1 MNLLVDIGN
10 SRIKWRTLDQ
20 DQAGVMQAVIYD
32 KDDTGVCLDT
42 HWRDLQP
49 PESVWVANVA
59 GAGVDRQLRNW
70 INARW
75 RSEIH
80 FATVTREAGGVRNAY
95 SNTGTLGVDRWLAL
109 IAARHKY
116 GAACIVDCGTAVTI
130 DGLDAGGR
138 HLGGLIIP
146 GSAMMQASLVTATS
160 GIPAP
165 TGAGAGDGLADNT
178 AQAVRNG
185 CTLAIAAL
193 IDRSAAAM
201 KSEMQDGLTCV
212 ITGGG
217 AGEILPLL
225 QTGFVHDPQLVLEG
239 LAVMAAGKA

>member
-1 MNLLVDIGN
+1 MNLLVDVGN
-10 SRIKWRTLDQ
+10 SRIKWRTQ
-20 DQAGVMQAVIYD
+20 DQVQAGTMRAVAYD
-32 KDDTGVCLDT
+32 KDNAGACLDL

-49 PESVWVANVA
+49 PACVWVANVA
-59 GAGVDRQLRNW
+59 GEGVARELCNW
-70 INARW
+70 INVHW
-75 RSEIH
+75 RSEVR
-80 FATVTREAGGVRNAY
+80 FAVVTRAAGGVRNAY
-95 SNTGTLGVDRWLAL
+95 SDTGTLGVDRWLAL

-138 HLGGLIIP
+138 HLGGLILP
-146 GSAMMQASLVTATS
+146 GAAMMQAALIAATS
-160 GIPAP
+160 GIPAS
-165 TGAGAGDGLADNT
+165 TGTAPGSGLADNT

-185 CTLAIAAL
+185 CMLAIAAL

-201 KSEMQDGLTCV
+201 KSELQNGLTCV

-225 QTGFVHDPQLVLEG
+225 QTGFVHEPQLVLEG
-239 LAVMAAGKA
+239 LAVIAAGKA